1 MRLIKPSYEII
12 EQGPGLQ
19 GIYDIIEKCGKV
31 SYKSEPK
38 GGETAKR
45 FVEARAKEGHGA
57 VLEFGTVYLC
67 FKPGDPITEC
77 RGVGND
83 ETKSYNVDKGE
94 NIGYSDW
101 NKAIYFYRNNKY
113 SKVKLLPLADHPY
126 TEDGGWYVTTNYR
139 VLVENNRLDDLKYL
153 CEPTEHHEK
162 RYAVKFITDI
172 GVGREFL
179 RHRTMSMVQ
188 ESTRYVNYSKEKF
201 GEQCTFVIPPW
212 IDLPE
217 CDSITYWD
225 GDWVDT
231 NGFKILCRGD
241 KSRVSEWLFAL
252 DWAEARYRA
261 LTNDWSEITGVDE
274 EEKAPWLAQQ
284 ARSVLPLSTKTEFVL
299 SGFKDSW
306 LHFFCLRSD
315 IALTGKPHP
324 QAQELANPLRDEF
337 IERGYIT
344 EEELNERVK
353 ELKDAEKKRS

>member
-1 MRLIKPSYEII
+1 
-12 EQGPGLQ
+12 
-19 GIYDIIEKCGKV
+19 
-31 SYKSEPK
+31 
-38 GGETAKR
+38 
-45 FVEARAKEGHGA
+45 
-57 VLEFGTVYLC
+57 
-67 FKPGDPITEC
+67 
-77 RGVGND
+77 
-83 ETKSYNVDKGE
+83 
-94 NIGYSDW
+94 
-101 NKAIYFYRNNKY
+101 
-113 SKVKLLPLADHPY
+113 
-126 TEDGGWYVTTNYR
+126 
-139 VLVENNRLDDLKYL
+139 
-153 CEPTEHHEK
+153 
-162 RYAVKFITDI
+162 
-172 GVGREFL
+172 
-179 RHRTMSMVQ
+179 MVQ

-201 GEQCTFVIPPW
+201 GNECTFVIPPW

-217 CDSITYWD
+217 CDSVMYWD

-231 NGFKILCRGD
+231 KESKILCSGD

-261 LTNDWSEITGVDE
+261 LTNDWSEIPGVDE

-284 ARSVLPLSTKTEFVL
+284 ARNVLPLSTKTEFVL

-353 ELKDAEKKRS
+353 LLKDAEEKRGKNL

>member
-19 GIYDIIEKCGKV
+19 GIYDIIEQCGKT

-38 GGETAKR
+38 GGEVAKK

-57 VLEFGTVYLC
+57 VLEFGTVYLKIPVQDSLS
-67 FKPGDPITEC
+67 FSGE
-77 RGVGND
+77 
-83 ETKSYNVDKGE
+83 EYNWDALVASE
-94 NIGYSDW
+94 FYDW
-101 NKAIYFYRNNKY
+101 NPY
-113 SKVKLLPLADHPY
+113 SKVRMVPDGND
-126 TEDGGWYVTTNYR
+126 TEHYVTTNYR
-139 VLVENNRLDDLKYL
+139 VLVENDRLDDLKYL

-231 NGFKILCRGD
+231 NGFKILCSGD

-261 LTNDWSEITGVDE
+261 LTNDWSEKPGVDE

-284 ARSVLPLSTKTEFVL
+284 ARNVLPLSTKTEFVL

-344 EEELNERVK
+344 EEDLNERVK
-353 ELKDAEKKRS
+353 LLKDAEEKRG

>member
-19 GIYDIIEKCGKV
+19 GIYDIIEKCGKT

-57 VLEFGTVYLC
+57 VLEFGTIYL
-67 FKPGDPITEC
+67 KIE
-77 RGVGND
+77 
-83 ETKSYNVDKGE
+83 
-94 NIGYSDW
+94 IGSPLYD
-101 NKAIYFYRNNKY
+101 NNYLLGMGTLGFYEHNPY
-113 SKVKLLPLADHPY
+113 SKVIERDEIVEADGHKFPLRCY
-126 TEDGGWYVTTNYR
+126 YVTTNYR
-139 VLVENNRLDDLKYL
+139 VLVENGRLSDYDKYG
-153 CEPTEHHEK
+153 CDATEYHEK

-201 GEQCTFVIPPW
+201 GNECTFVIPPW

-217 CDSITYWD
+217 CDSVMYWD

-231 NGFKILCRGD
+231 KESKILCSGD

-261 LTNDWSEITGVDE
+261 LTNDWSEIPGVDE

-284 ARSVLPLSTKTEFVL
+284 ARNVLPLSTKTEFVL

-353 ELKDAEKKRS
+353 LLKDAEEKRGKNL